1 MPDSTLRQLPVSQPR
16 YHVVAQAIMNDIQT
30 GRHPVGTLLPTEAE
44 FCQQFNVSRHTVR
57 EAIRRL
63 AEVGLVSA
71 QVGVGTWVKA
81 QRPATRYVQSSE
93 GISDLFQFVNE
104 VSLKLVG
111 SREVV
116 ADAALSEALE
126 CRIGQK
132 WFHMIGERYVAGEKE
147 PIALGYIYVAAPYRA
162 AVDQLKEPSEPIFTL
177 IEREFGLQLVEVRQ
191 EISAVPVDEP
201 SAARLK
207 VAPGS
212 PGLKIV
218 RKYFS
223 NRNELFEVAI
233 NIHPAERFSH
243 VSTLRLQPASESRR

>member
-16 YHVVAQAIMNDIQT
+16 YHVVAQAIMNDIQA

-63 AEVGLVSA
+63 TEVGLVSA

-132 WFHMIGERYVAGEKE
+132 WFHMIG
-147 PIALGYIYVAAPYRA
+147 
-162 AVDQLKEPSEPIFTL
+162 
-177 IEREFGLQLVEVRQ
+177 
-191 EISAVPVDEP
+191 
-201 SAARLK
+201 
-207 VAPGS
+207 
-212 PGLKIV
+212 
-218 RKYFS
+218 
-223 NRNELFEVAI
+223 
-233 NIHPAERFSH
+233 
-243 VSTLRLQPASESRR
+243 

>member
-1 MPDSTLRQLPVSQPR
+1 MPDPTLHQLPLSQPR
-16 YHVVAQAIMNDIQT
+16 YLVVAQAIMNDIQT

-63 AEVGLVSA
+63 AELGLVSA

-81 QRPATRYVQSSE
+81 HRPASRYVQSSE
-93 GISDLFQFVNE
+93 GISDLFQFVRE
-104 VSLKLVG
+104 VSLKLV
-111 SREVV
+111 SSEEVV
-116 ADAALSEALE
+116 ADAALGEALE
-126 CRIGQK
+126 CKIGQK
-132 WFHMIGERYVAGEKE
+132 WFHMVGERYIAGEEE
-147 PIALGYIYVAAPYRA
+147 PVALGSIYVAAPYRA
-162 AVDQLKEPSEPIFTL
+162 AVDRLKEPSEPIYTL

-191 EISAVPVDEP
+191 EISAVPVDEQ
-201 SAARLK
+201 SAARLN

-243 VSTLRLQPASESRR
+243 VSTLRLQSASESRR